1 VGGKSSVRDRLP
13 NQQGKQLDGEDV
25 DEDITIHLKETFPI
39 GTDNLNYVVMPLCC
53 WIGTPL
59 NPTFR
64 QALEDY
70 YSQMEDLA

>member
-1 VGGKSSVRDRLP
+1 
-13 NQQGKQLDGEDV
+13 
-25 DEDITIHLKETFPI
+25 
-39 GTDNLNYVVMPLCC
+39 LCC

-70 YSQMEDLA
+70 YSQMEDLAWTPGSFLNE